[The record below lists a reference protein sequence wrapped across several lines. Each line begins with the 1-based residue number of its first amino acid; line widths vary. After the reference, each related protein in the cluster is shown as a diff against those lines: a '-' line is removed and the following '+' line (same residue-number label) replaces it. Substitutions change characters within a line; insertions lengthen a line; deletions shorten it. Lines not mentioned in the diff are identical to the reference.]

1 VPWGEIIGTLG
12 SLYGGQQ
19 TAEAGRD
26 AAQIQADAFRE
37 AARLQ
42 NEAQTRALSLQER
55 MYLEGV
61 ARQAPWLQAGQNAL
75 AQMSGLTNAMPEAFQ
90 YSGQQPEA
98 FQFRPED
105 LQLDPGYGFR
115 LSEGIKALERSAAA
129 RGGLMSGGTGKALTR
144 YGQEAASQEFGNA
157 FNRAFTQYGAGVERE
172 QQQYGRALTG
182 YESLR
187 QRETEQYNRA
197 LTGYNALRQR
207 EAEQYNRLA
216 GLAGVGG
223 TTAQQ
228 LTAAGQQY
236 GSQAGNLLSS
246 GAANLGNLAVQQG
259 TGSANALLAGA
270 AARQSAYG
278 DVGEIWGRYFGG
290 GR

>member
-1 VPWGEIIGTLG
+1 MYAG
-12 SLYGGQQ
+12 SQA
-19 TAEAGRD
+19 AEAGRD
-26 AAQIQADAFRE
+26 AAQIQADALRE

-42 NEAQTRALSLQER
+42 SEAQAEALKLQR
-55 MYLEGV
+55 DMYEQGV
-61 ARQAPWLQAGQNAL
+61 ARQDPWLQAGKNAL
-75 AQMSGLTNAMPEAFQ
+75 AQLPGLVNSMPEAFQ
-90 YSGQQPEA
+90 YTGQQPEA

-157 FNRAFTQYGAGVERE
+157 FNRAFTQYGTGVERE
-172 QQQYGRALTG
+172 QQ
-182 YESLR
+182 
-187 QRETEQYNRA
+187 QYNRA
-197 LTGYNALRQR
+197 LTGYNALLQR
-207 EAEQYNRLA
+207 DVERYNRLA